1 MWYTKVIHMVLAM
14 TRPWKH
20 PRTSVYYLRQR
31 VPADLVTTV
40 GKKEVKVSLGTKDPA
55 EAKRRHLV
63 ALQKL
68 QDQWS
73 LARATPE
80 PLTQK
85 QIFALAGEA
94 YRDWVEQHDEQP
106 GEPELWQTLINRNR
120 LEIQRDP
127 ARWFGSSVDAL
138 LARHKLKTDE
148 DSRKQLILAVADA
161 IQQGSKVSLRKAQ
174 GDYSPDPK
182 ANRFPPLEPRKQ
194 KAEVSL
200 LEVFRLW
207 ERDHLAEGKSQR
219 TVEDF
224 RQKIEDFIK
233 FLGHDDATRVTQRNV
248 ADYVEHLRHERNLA
262 ARTVGAKYLATI
274 RTIYRTGISKIVVK
288 EDPTEHVKVRQ
299 SKPVR
304 ERPKG
309 FTDDEAVAILRCTLR
324 DPSTL
329 GGISELNKLAIRWVP
344 WMCAYTGARA
354 GEITQ
359 LRREDF
365 ISEHGIECV
374 RISPEAGTVKTRKY
388 RLVPLHPHLIEMGL
402 LDFVRSRP
410 TGPLFYRPSGRKTRP
425 GYNPWDSVTGK
436 VSEWVRKVAKVKD
449 PRVQPNHGWRHRFKT
464 IARDVDIPQRYMDA
478 IQGHEDGSA
487 SADYGE
493 NTVKALYRE
502 IQKLPPYGIP
512 AAHENH
518 KEEEAGS

>member
-1 MWYTKVIHMVLAM
+1 MVLAM

-31 VPADLVTTV
+31 VPADLVAAV

-55 EAKRRHLV
+55 EAKRRHIA

-73 LARATPE
+73 LVRAQPE

-85 QIFALAGEA
+85 QILALAGEV
-94 YRDWVEQHDEQP
+94 YRDWVKRHDDNP
-106 GEPELWQTLINRNR
+106 G
-120 LEIQRDP
+120 DP
-127 ARWFGSSVDAL
+127 ATWEVLRQLNARGMLTDPIGWLGSTVDAL
-138 LARHKLKTDE
+138 LSRMHIKTDE
-148 DSRKQLILAVADA
+148 KSRADLIFAAFGA
-161 IQQGSKVSLRKAQ
+161 IQQANLINQRKAI

-182 ANRFPPLEPRKQ
+182 ANRFPPLEPQKQ
-194 KAEVSL
+194 EAEASL
-200 LEVFRLW
+200 LELFRLW

-224 RQKIEDFIK
+224 RQKIEDFIR

-274 RTIYRTGISKIVVK
+274 RTIYRTGISKIVFK

-309 FTDDEAVAILRCTLR
+309 FTDDEAAAILRCTLR

-436 VSEWVRKVAKVKD
+436 VSEWVRKVAEVKD

-502 IQKLPPYGIP
+502 IQKLPPYVLP

>member
-1 MWYTKVIHMVLAM
+1 MVLAM

-31 VPADLVTTV
+31 VPADLVATV
-40 GKKEVKVSLGTKDPA
+40 GKKEVKVSLRTKDPT
-55 EAKRRHLV
+55 EAKLRHV
-63 ALQKL
+63 TALQKI
-68 QDQWS
+68 QDQWR
-73 LARATPE
+73 LARAKSE

-94 YRDWVEQHDEQP
+94 YREWVEQHDEQP
-106 GEPELWQTLINRNR
+106 GEPSVWQALLERNR
-120 LEIQRDP
+120 HELRRDP
-127 ARWFGSSVDAL
+127 IKWFGSSIDAL

-148 DSRKQLILAVADA
+148 ESRKQLILAAAEA
-161 IQQGSKVSLRKAQ
+161 IQQASEVSLRKSQ
-174 GDYSPDPK
+174 GDYSPDPM
-182 ANRFPPLEPRKQ
+182 ANRFPPLQPQKQ
-194 KAEVSL
+194 ETKVKL
-200 LEVFRLW
+200 LDLFQLW
-207 ERDHLAEGKSQR
+207 ERDHLKDGKPQR
-219 TVEDF
+219 TIEDF

-233 FLGHDDATRVTQRNV
+233 FLGHDDATRVTPRNV

-262 ARTVGAKYLATI
+262 ARTVGPKYLAVI

-304 ERPKG
+304 ERSKG
-309 FTDDEAVAILRCTLR
+309 FTDDEAAAILQCALR

-329 GGISELNKLAIRWVP
+329 GGMSELNKLACRWVP

-359 LRREDF
+359 LRKEDF
-365 ISEHGIECV
+365 ITEYGIECV

-402 LDFVRSRP
+402 LEFVRTRP
-410 TGPLFYRPSGRKTRP
+410 PGPLFYRSSGRKTRP

-436 VSEWVRKVAKVKD
+436 VSDWVRKVAKVRD

-478 IQGHEDGSA
+478 LQGHEDGSA
-487 SADYGE
+487 SADYGD
-493 NTVKALYRE
+493 NTVNALYRE
-502 IQKLPPYGIP
+502 IQKLPRCV
-512 AAHENH
+512 E
-518 KEEEAGS
+518 K